1 VSDFDPFG
9 DFAAD
14 QPATLEEVKSTGPT
28 RSPRERDLV
37 YNTISLFFL
46 AATVGFCLVT
56 VLLIR
61 NPTLPINPFPPP
73 TPPPTPTLLSLESV
87 QVLGEIDMP
96 KTSPT
101 PEETPTPE
109 ITVEPTNTPPIAF
122 PTDEPT
128 ASPTLSVT
136 VTGAI
141 GPIDPTLASPGFAF
155 ELQTAV
161 AYMPNLGTEGCNY
174 MAIAGQVFDG
184 DGDPLLGIPVVVED
198 GDLFSALDFTG
209 NATQYGPAGYE
220 IYIDAS
226 PYAATFTVK
235 LVSETGMAL
244 SDNVIVETS
253 DSCSEN
259 IAIVN
264 FVQVG
269 PD

>member
-14 QPATLEEVKSTGPT
+14 QPATLEEVKSVGPT
-28 RSPRERDLV
+28 RSPRERNLI
-37 YNTISLFFL
+37 YNAISLFFL
-46 AATVGFCLVT
+46 AATVGFCIVT

-61 NPTLPINPFPPP
+61 NPTLAINPFPPASP
-73 TPPPTPTLLSLESV
+73 QPTPTLFSLESA
-87 QVLGEIDMP
+87 QVSGEIDMP
-96 KTSPT
+96 KVSPT
-101 PEETPTPE
+101 PEKTPTPE
-109 ITVEPTNTPPIAF
+109 ITIEPTNTPPIAF
-122 PTDEPT
+122 PTEEPT
-128 ASPTLSVT
+128 ASPTPVVT
-136 VTGAI
+136 STGAVA
-141 GPIDPTLASPGFAF
+141 PIEATFPF
-155 ELQTAV
+155 ELQASV
-161 AYMPNLGTEGCNY
+161 AYMPHLGTEGCDY

-184 DGDPLLGIPVVVED
+184 DGGPLLGIPVVAED

-226 PYAATFTVK
+226 PYAGTFTVK

-244 SDNVIVETS
+244 SDNVVVETS

-264 FVQVG
+264 FVQVQ

>member
-1 VSDFDPFG
+1 MSDFDPFG

-14 QPATLEEVKSTGPT
+14 QPATLEEVKSVGPT
-28 RSPRERDLV
+28 RSPRERNLI

-46 AATVGFCLVT
+46 AATVGCCIVT

-61 NPTLPINPFPPP
+61 NPTLAINPFPPA
-73 TPPPTPTLLSLESV
+73 TPQPTPTLFSLESV

-96 KTSPT
+96 KMSPT

-109 ITVEPTNTPPIAF
+109 IAVEPTNTPPIAF
-122 PTDEPT
+122 PTDEPSATQTPALT
-128 ASPTLSVT
+128 A
-136 VTGAI
+136 TGAI
-141 GPIDPTLASPGFAF
+141 APLEATLTQTGFPFDLQAS
-155 ELQTAV
+155 V
-161 AYMPNLGTEGCNY
+161 AYMSHLGAEGCNY

-184 DGDPLLGIPVVVED
+184 DGDPLLGVPVVAEG

-226 PYAATFTVK
+226 PYAGTFTVK

-244 SDNVIVETS
+244 SDNVVVETS